1 MKEKIQE
8 LILQQKT
15 AKTEVKYLLEE
26 LSQIEESKL
35 DYKELDA
42 LKESKIRYEVEYE
55 MRQIMIQDLQSLL

>member
-8 LILQQKT
+8 LILHHKI
-15 AKTEVKYLLEE
+15 AKLEVAQLLEE
-26 LSQIEESKL
+26 LSQIEDSKL

-55 MRQIMIQDLQSLL
+55 MRQLMIQDLESLL